1 MPGRLGRWLRP
12 VIKSVLREPGG
23 EVVVPATRE
32 RIAKRYRLLAQETE
46 PPRPDMLTKFIEGI
60 EGSRAAVHTKEQPT
74 HPTKQEQPRHPATKH
89 EQPSPPP
96 TKQEHPTHP
105 PTKTKQEQVLFTST
119 SVIAAGS
126 DTTSLAI
133 ATTLRYVVGN
143 PQCYRKVQAEV
154 DEAFESGRL
163 KEPCAYAAGVKLE
176 YLQACIKEALRL
188 HPPISMSLP
197 RVVPAGGDVIDG
209 RFYAAGTI
217 VGVAP
222 FLLHRDTGIWGA
234 DAADFKPERW
244 LDSGKPGDQERLK
257 WQSRNFLS
265 FGGGSRQCIGKNIS
279 MMEITKTLPRLFWH
293 FSFRLPP
300 IGDASGK
307 YTRRLSPRGSDGSE
321 SIHEPWHVS
330 SSWFLNAEEL
340 FMRVEARRP
349 EELEDLLD

>member
-60 EGSRAAVHTKEQPT
+60 EGSRAAVHTKEQSTRP
-74 HPTKQEQPRHPATKH
+74 PTKQEQPT
-89 EQPSPPP
+89 PSPPP
-96 TKQEHPTHP
+96 
-105 PTKTKQEQVLFTST
+105 TKQEQVLFTST

-154 DEAFESGRL
+154 DEAFETGRL

-244 LDSGKPGDQERLK
+244 LDSGEAGDQERLK